1 MAQREIERCV
11 VGMKLAADVRDH
23 NGRILLASGTTL
35 EEKHFRVFKM
45 WGIRN
50 VPIED
55 SGETANAGDAAPAAD
70 PEKLRKMEEELD
82 IIFRH
87 TNRENPVIQSLYRL
101 AMNKRMEG
109 EAS

>member
-50 VPIED
+50 VPIEESGD
-55 SGETANAGDAAPAAD
+55 TAPEGETAPAAD
-70 PEKLRKMEEELD
+70 PEKIRKIEEELA

-87 TNRENPVIQSLYRL
+87 TNRENPVVQSLYRL
-101 AMNKRMEG
+101 AMHKRMEG
-109 EAS
+109 EVS